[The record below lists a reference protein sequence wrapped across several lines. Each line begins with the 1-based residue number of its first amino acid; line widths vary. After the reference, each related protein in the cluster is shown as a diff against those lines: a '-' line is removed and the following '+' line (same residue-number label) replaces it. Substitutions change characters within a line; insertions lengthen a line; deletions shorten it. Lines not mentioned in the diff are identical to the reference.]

1 MENKT
6 EKITADELKKIL
18 GCRSLSDQ
26 ELELISGGL
35 FNAECARACLGF
47 DDGENLKE
55 CLQGC
60 LFDF

>member
-18 GCRSLSDQ
+18 GCRSLSNQ
-26 ELELISGGL
+26 ELELISGGE
-35 FNAECARACLGF
+35 FNEECASACLGI
-47 DDGENLKE
+47 DDVEKLKE

>member
-6 EKITADELKKIL
+6 EKITVDELKEIL

-26 ELELISGGL
+26 KLELVSGGL
-35 FNAECARACLGF
+35 YNAECAMACLGI
-47 DDGENLKE
+47 DVGKLKE

>member
-6 EKITADELKKIL
+6 EKITADELKEIL

-26 ELELISGGL
+26 ELELVSGGL
-35 FNAECARACLGF
+35 YNMECAIACLGL
-47 DDGENLKE
+47 DDVGKQKE

-60 LFDF
+60 LFDI